1 MRLGVR
7 DMLRAKLKFGLL
19 GGALALL
26 VFLLLF
32 LNTLSSTLLGFFT
45 GAVRHNSA
53 DVLVY
58 NGAARKN
65 LQASRL
71 DPSLIV
77 TVRKVPGVAA
87 AGEVG
92 NTTLTVD
99 VGRGPTDL
107 NLWGF
112 EPGQPGGP
120 GRVVGRIVP
129 GAGEALVDEADR
141 NNGFKVGGLI
151 RIEPSGETLR
161 VVGYTRDSRFNV
173 GPTAYTTLGTY
184 RSILRAANPQAM
196 DTDNLF
202 GVRVTHGVSPA
213 TAVRA
218 IDASSPSLEALT
230 RAQAVTS
237 LPGVSSITQSF
248 DLVVGITFV
257 IVVVVIGFF
266 FLILT
271 VQKLRTFAML
281 RAVGATTGYLASSL
295 AVQVVIMV
303 LVGAAA
309 ATVLLG
315 TAAVNSS
322 AAFPLKVDPK
332 LLGVATGA
340 VLLFS
345 LAASFLSVRRIARLD
360 PAEAAGLR

>member
-7 DMLRAKLKFGLL
+7 DMLRAKLRFGLL

-45 GAVRHNSA
+45 GAVRHNDA
-53 DVLVY
+53 DLLVY
-58 NGAARKN
+58 NSSARRN

-71 DPSLIV
+71 DPDLV
-77 TVRKVPGVAA
+77 KVVRGIPGVVAV
-87 AGEVG
+87 GEIG

-99 VGRGPTDL
+99 VGKGPADL

-120 GRVVGRIVP
+120 GNVVGRASP
-129 GAGEALVDEADR
+129 RAGEALVDEADR
-141 NNGFKVGGLI
+141 ANGFTIGTVI
-151 RIEPSGETLR
+151 RVQPTGVQLR
-161 VVGYTRDSRFNV
+161 VVGYTKDSRFNV
-173 GPTAYTTLGTY
+173 GPTAYTTLATY
-184 RSILRAANPQAM
+184 RDVVRAANPKGR

-202 GVRVTHGVSPA
+202 GVRLARNVSPA
-213 TAVRA
+213 GVATA
-218 IDASSPSLEALT
+218 IHEGNPNFEALS
-230 RAQAVTS
+230 RRQAVAS

-248 DLVVGITFV
+248 NLVVGITFV

-271 VQKLRTFAML
+271 VQKLRVFALL
-281 RAVGATTGYLASSL
+281 RAVGATTGYLAAAL
-295 AVQVVIMV
+295 AVQVVTMV
-303 LVGAAA
+303 IVGMAA
-309 ATVLLG
+309 ATAMLG
-315 TAAVNSS
+315 VAAVNSS
-322 AAFPLKVDPK
+322 PAFPLRVDPK
-332 LLGVATGA
+332 LVGVATVA

-345 LAASFLSVRRIARLD
+345 LAASLSSVRRIASLD
-360 PAEAAGLR
+360 PAEAAGLG